1 MAFPSNFHE
10 GRIVNRLSRQIQF
23 IVEIDKLKQI
33 RRQTVLMDRS
43 RPENSAEHSWHLA
56 LMAIVLSEYAD
67 SRQLDTLHVLKMV
80 LVHDLV
86 EIDAGDTFCY
96 NQDPELAVSQKN
108 REAAAAERIFNLLPE
123 DQAADLKSLWEEFE
137 GAMTPESRFARALDR
152 LHPIVHNYM
161 TRGMAWRKHGIHKSQ
176 VLERNQPIE
185 DGSEA
190 LWSFAKAI
198 IEEAVEKGYLS
209 A

>member
-1 MAFPSNFHE
+1 M
-10 GRIVNRLSRQIQF
+10 NRLSKQIQF

-33 RRQTVLMDRS
+33 IRQTVLMDRS

-56 LMAIVLSEYAD
+56 LLAIVLSEYAD
-67 SRQLDTLHVLKMV
+67 ARQLDTQRVLKMV
-80 LVHDLV
+80 LIHDLV

-96 NQDPELAVSQKN
+96 NQDPDIAVRQKD
-108 REAAAAERIFNLLPE
+108 REKEAAERIFNLLPE
-123 DQAADLKSLWEEFE
+123 DQAAELKALWEEFE
-137 GAMTPESRFARALDR
+137 GAATSESRFARALDR
-152 LHPIVHNYM
+152 LQPILHNYM

-185 DGSEA
+185 EGSGA

-198 IEEAVEKGYLS
+198 IDEAVEKGYLLP
-209 A
+209 